1 MSTEPVDKGV
11 SLVEIEAF
19 ASWFEPEFVA
29 GIRVC
34 VRLNELWVLSILG
47 VGEVI
52 EKVDDGR
59 FLQ

>member
-11 SLVEIEAF
+11 SLAF
-19 ASWFEPEFVA
+19 ASWFDPEFVV

-34 VRLNELWVLSILG
+34 VQLNEVWVLSILS